1 MQYGKPLLTLLFAG
15 SLVACTTTPTSQ
27 SVQRQTLA
35 PPVPKYVSAQSV
47 PPINVPVVSPDGS
60 AQQTDYSVSA
70 TSTTAASSTST
81 TVSLAPPGS
90 NLQQAANPQP
100 VAPANQTMG
109 QAVTN
114 QNPQTAA
121 APAASTSSGGRVALA
136 VNMNYSQTW
145 SQLKKVLPTAGY
157 PVMEEDNFSG
167 TYYVL
172 DKVSSNGVIKRDT
185 PIYQLHLEK
194 RGDKTTVVTVLNNQN
209 QPADSA
215 VATRILTAVKK
226 SI

>member
-1 MQYGKPLLTLLFAG
+1 MQYGKPLLTLLLAA
-15 SLVACTTTPTSQ
+15 SLAACTTTPSPQ
-27 SVQRQTLA
+27 VVQRQTQA
-35 PPVPKYVSAQSV
+35 PPVPKYVSAESV
-47 PPINVPVVSPDGS
+47 PPLNVPVVTGDNTAQNNYTVAPAETNAAAPS
-60 AQQTDYSVSA
+60 AA
-70 TSTTAASSTST
+70 
-81 TVSLAPPGS
+81 SLAPPGS
-90 NLQQAANPQP
+90 NLEQASNPQP
-100 VAPANQTMG
+100 VVATAANPATAQPA
-109 QAVTN
+109 AVGN
-114 QNPQTAA
+114 AAQNP
-121 APAASTSSGGRVALA
+121 APAASTSSSGRVALA
-136 VNMNYSQTW
+136 VNMNYGQTW

-167 TYYVL
+167 TYYIL
-172 DKVSSNGVIKRDT
+172 DKVSSNGSIKRDT

>member
-1 MQYGKPLLTLLFAG
+1 MQYGKILLTLFLAG
-15 SLVACTTTPTSQ
+15 SLAACTTTPTSE

-35 PPVPKYVSAQSV
+35 PPLPKRVSDESV
-47 PPINVPVVSPDGS
+47 QPINVPTGLSDNNLQANYQVSGD
-60 AQQTDYSVSA
+60 TT
-70 TSTTAASSTST
+70 TSAASS

-90 NLQQAANPQP
+90 MLEGVANAGQSTSEPSTQPAA
-100 VAPANQTMG
+100 VA
-109 QAVTN
+109 
-114 QNPQTAA
+114 QNTQTAT
-121 APAASTSSGGRVALA
+121 STSSGGRVALA
-136 VNMNYSQTW
+136 VNMNYSETW
-145 SQLKKVLPTAGY
+145 SQMKKILPTSGY
-157 PVMEEDNFSG
+157 PVMEEDSFTG